1 LLNIRYL
8 IYFNPNKVLY
18 LKINKS
24 LARNFIAML
33 FYFKIGY
40 IAPSNLFKIALI
52 VIKLILFLSKLL
64 SLIKKNYCFIKLKVA
79 CLVYVYRRLK
89 VIL

>member
-8 IYFNPNKVLY
+8 VYFNPDKVLY

-24 LARNFIAML
+24 LARGFAVML

-40 IAPSNLFKIALI
+40 IALSNLFKIALI
-52 VIKLILFLSKLL
+52 AIKLILFFSKLL
-64 SLIKKNYCFIKLKVA
+64 SLIKKNYCFIKLEVA
-79 CLVYVYRRLK
+79 CLIYICRRLK